1 MRGKNLRFRAL
12 LWGLVLLVVLSG
24 GGLWFYLSTVTNK
37 ELAFEYAQSG
47 VIKHGITVK
56 ATFVNQEFVIRST
69 IAGKV
74 QYLGVNGE
82 RFRRG
87 DTVANVQPEV
97 TAPGTKTGNQGTIA
111 LTAPNGGLL
120 FHKVDGYESFLTTEN
135 LRGTN
140 LAELLSQKA
149 TAQDTDSIQAGGV
162 IGKIVN
168 NLVPTEAFIELPS
181 LENII
186 IGKNIRL
193 TIAGQVQVAKVILKS
208 ERPLG
213 TVVQFSQFVDGSV
226 ENRQQEI
233 VWDYQPSV
241 SGIIVP
247 KSSLWTQGEEQGVYV
262 IVEGVIHFRKVE
274 ILDENETQV
283 CVNNLPSGMP
293 VVTKP
298 RKGIEGMPASVKKP

>member
-1 MRGKNLRFRAL
+1 MRGKNLRFRGL

-24 GGLWFYLSTVTNK
+24 GGLWFYRSTVTNK

-208 ERPLG
+208 DRPLG

-226 ENRQQEI
+226 GNRQQEI

-262 IVEGVIHFRKVE
+262 IIEGVIHFRKVE

-283 CVNNLPSGMP
+283 CVKNLPSGMP

-298 RKGIEGMPASVKKP
+298 RNGIEGMPASVKKP